1 MARRGMIWTVGSL
14 LALGVALSC
23 SSDDEGGGGD
33 DDDNN
38 DDSSQVDPNSDFRDV
53 DGDGEIDPLTADD
66 FGDAGL
72 GVTEE
77 ELLAWRDD
85 SCTGQSAEPEPLG
98 ATLFLVLD
106 ASSSMDAEAAGTD
119 NQSKWEA
126 TRDAMIDAVGTLDD
140 STALGLLGYPNKV
153 VDQVPGST
161 DSCVNVD
168 ALISLNLLSAGDHRQ
183 TIIDGLNAIETETCT
198 PTHDA
203 YTVARADFAAT
214 PAAGQKYL
222 LLMTDGQPTYTLGCY
237 GPPDNPERCGSGV
250 DTPEGTFPSEEAIID
265 EITSAFQEDNIKTF
279 VLGSPGSEQHMETG
293 LDNRW
298 WLSEAAVAGGTS
310 PGNCDHDPNTAQPFC
325 HFDMTESPNFSEA
338 LRDALGTIVGQ
349 VLACDYEVPLPPD
362 DQVVDLDEVNLV
374 LWPGGADPIQIL
386 RNNEADCEQGWYV
399 DESSD
404 PARVLLCSR
413 TCELVQSDPQARL
426 ELLFGCEEP
435 IIVPE

>member
-23 SSDDEGGGGD
+23 SSDEEGSGD
-33 DDDNN
+33 DDDN
-38 DDSSQVDPNSDFRDV
+38 DDSSVTNPDAGFRDT
-53 DGDGEIDPLTADD
+53 DGDGQPDPLTADD
-66 FGDAGL
+66 FGEAGMA
-72 GVTEE
+72 VTAD
-77 ELLAWRDD
+77 ELEAWRND
-85 SCTGQSAEPEPLG
+85 SCTGESVEPEPLG

-106 ASSSMDAEAAGTD
+106 ASSSMDATANGTG

-126 TRDAMIDAVGTLDD
+126 TRDAMIDAVNTLDD
-140 STALGLLGYPNKV
+140 NTALGLLGYPNKV
-153 VDQVPGST
+153 VDRQPGST

-168 ALISLNLLSAGDHRQ
+168 ALISLNLLGSGDHRQ

-222 LLMTDGQPTYTLGCY
+222 LLMTDGQPTYTLNCY
-237 GPPDNPERCGSGV
+237 GPPDNPEQCGSGV
-250 DTPEGTFPSEEAIID
+250 DTPQGTFPSEEAIIA

-298 WLSEAAVAGGTS
+298 WLSQAARAGGTAIS
-310 PGNCDHDPNTAQPFC
+310 TNCSDDGPNYC
-325 HFDMTESPNFSEA
+325 HFDMTQSPDFSEA

-349 VLACDYEVPLPPD
+349 VLACDYEVPLPPEGET
-362 DQVVDLDEVNLV
+362 VDLDEVV
-374 LWPGGADPIQIL
+374 MVIWPGGANPIQIL
-386 RNNEADCEQGWYV
+386 RNDDPNCEQGWYV
-399 DESSD
+399 DASTD

-413 TCELVQSDPQARL
+413 TCEVAQSDPQAHI
-426 ELLFGCEEP
+426 ELLYGCTEP